1 MRYITLGG
9 VEYPIHATMN
19 AHSQITKR
27 YNDVVLDAEA
37 LAADEADE
45 KQLSPA
51 KAQKLRDRRVKAAVK
66 KYCADIENSLWQIAL
81 LINEAVA
88 FEGVMHGIDISDKV
102 PRYPL
107 TAQKV
112 GMIAKANELNADET
126 VQAIADELLE
136 CQGSQKNV
144 TAGEL
149 KSMAEKMI

>member
-27 YNDVVLDAEA
+27 YNDVVLDAESVA
-37 LAADEADE
+37 EDEAAE
-45 KQLSPA
+45 KQLSHA
-51 KAQKLRDRRVKAAVK
+51 DAMKLRDRRVKSAVRR
-66 KYCADIENSLWQIAL
+66 YYANTESSLWQIAL

-88 FEGVMHGIDISDKV
+88 FEGVMHGVDISSKV
-102 PRYPL
+102 PYYPM
-107 TAQKV
+107 TAQKI
-112 GMIAKANELNADET
+112 GMIATAEDLNADTT

-136 CQGSQKNV
+136 CSGAKKNV

-149 KSMAEKMI
+149 MNMAAKMF